1 MATKKTKA
9 FGTAVAVELAITAL
23 KNPAVQNLLKQAP
36 SYLTRFREDR
46 TQRHAAAVASGG
58 SRTSRARDLLGQHR
72 LEKRA
77 ASIRSLVD
85 DLGSMPAGKRIDAA
99 TVEKVRDALDA
110 IDLELRLAAH
120 QSLVD
125 RARHHY
131 RISGQLDAL
140 VKALSA
146 PMATDALP

>member
-46 TQRHAAAVASGG
+46 QQRRSATVASSR

-77 ASIRSLVD
+77 ADIRTLVD
-85 DLGSMPAGKRIDAA
+85 DLGSMPAGKRIDVA
-99 TVEKVRDALDA
+99 TVDKVRDALDA

-120 QSLVD
+120 QSFLD

-146 PMATDALP
+146 PMAADELG